1 MKRIKQIL
9 SLALMVCT
17 FSVAAQ
23 STVTGTIVDAGQ
35 QAPLPGATI
44 VEKGTS
50 NGVSTDFDGNFT
62 LNTKSATGEI
72 VVSYVGF
79 VSTTISFSGNLDL
92 GSVSLEAS
100 ELGLEEVQIFASVA
114 VDRKTPVAVSTI
126 KASEIEL
133 KLGTQEFPEI
143 LKATPGVYATKSGG
157 GYGDGRIN
165 LRGFSSENVGVLING
180 IPVNDMENGRLY
192 WSNWAGL
199 GDVTSTLQV
208 QRGLGASKVAVPSI
222 GGTINIVTKTT
233 DVEAGGSI
241 RMGTANDGYQKYG
254 MTYSTGLMDN
264 GLAVTVSGAK
274 ISGNGYVDGTEF
286 NGFNYFLNISKN
298 INENHKLSFT
308 AFGAKQTHGQRYNRR
323 TIEQN
328 RATEQGGKRFNPD
341 WGIRNGKVEH
351 LSYNFYHKPQISLN
365 HYWTLSDNTSV
376 STALYASFG
385 EGGGRRQR
393 GSKFYDNAYRL
404 GDIDQPIDFDQIALE
419 NKAQG
424 AYGSTDIFASSRNAH
439 KWYGLLSTVKTNLTD
454 ELVLSGGVDA
464 RYYVGSHWYE
474 VADLL
479 GGQFYINDTN
489 DENTSGQALK
499 VGDRYNKDYDGIV
512 VRGGLFAQAEYA
524 PSADLSIFLATAV
537 SNTTYSKKEFMYYAP
552 TDPARESAKV
562 DFLGY
567 SVKGGANY
575 NLSDTRNV
583 FVNVGYFSK
592 APFLD
597 GNVFQSDS
605 STVFNDGA
613 LNEKVFSAEL
623 GYGFRGD
630 KLTANVNIYN
640 TSWIDKSLT
649 GSVDDPDRQGE
660 RVNYNIAG
668 LDALHQGVEVDFVY
682 RASDAV
688 TFTGMASIGNWKWKN
703 DASGKLFDEGG
714 QVIKTVNVYAKDLK
728 VSDAAQTTFALGSK
742 FKLMEKTSFYIDY
755 NYASDLY
762 ASYRITDRGD
772 ETNRQDSWEL
782 PAYGLFDMGLNHG
795 FTVGKFDAS
804 LSARMNNVLN
814 TEYISDARDGDNSV
828 AQTAGV
834 YYGAGRTFSLGLKI
848 NF

>member
-1 MKRIKQIL
+1 M
-9 SLALMVCT
+9 
-17 FSVAAQ
+17 
-23 STVTGTIVDAGQ
+23 
-35 QAPLPGATI
+35 
-44 VEKGTS
+44 
-50 NGVSTDFDGNFT
+50 
-62 LNTKSATGEI
+62 
-72 VVSYVGF
+72 
-79 VSTTISFSGNLDL
+79 
-92 GSVSLEAS
+92 
-100 ELGLEEVQIFASVA
+100 
-114 VDRKTPVAVSTI
+114 
-126 KASEIEL
+126 
-133 KLGTQEFPEI
+133 
-143 LKATPGVYATKSGG
+143 
-157 GYGDGRIN
+157 
-165 LRGFSSENVGVLING
+165 
-180 IPVNDMENGRLY
+180 
-192 WSNWAGL
+192 
-199 GDVTSTLQV
+199 
-208 QRGLGASKVAVPSI
+208 
-222 GGTINIVTKTT
+222 
-233 DVEAGGSI
+233 
-241 RMGTANDGYQKYG
+241 
-254 MTYSTGLMDN
+254 
-264 GLAVTVSGAK
+264 
-274 ISGNGYVDGTEF
+274 
-286 NGFNYFLNISKN
+286 
-298 INENHKLSFT
+298 
-308 AFGAKQTHGQRYNRR
+308 YNRR

-419 NKAQG
+419 NKDRG
-424 AYGSTDIFASSRNAH
+424 ALGSSDIFASSRNAH
-439 KWYGLLSTVKTNLTD
+439 KWYGLLSTVKTNLSD

-512 VRGGLFAQAEYA
+512 VRGGLFAQAEYS

-552 TDPARESAKV
+552 TDPERESANV

-575 NLSDTRNV
+575 NLSDTKNI

-605 STVFNDGA
+605 STAFNEGA

-630 KLTANVNIYN
+630 KLSANINIYN

>member
-762 ASYRITDRGD
+762 ASYSITERGD